1 MAWSVPWNLLGLI
14 VSGDV
19 GAFTIYTD
27 RFGRKTAFPKAP
39 PEKPPS
45 TDQLLQRSRFA
56 TAQAAWSALTDHEKA
71 ALEAACRNL
80 SIPLTGQNLYIKV
93 ALTNR
98 QSAADTVAE
107 QSDIALPPIPY
118 VI

>member
-27 RFGRKTAFPKAP
+27 KHGRKTVFPKSP

-45 TDQLLQRSRFA
+45 VDQIAQRSRFA
-56 TAQAAWSALTDHEKA
+56 TAQAAWSALTDQEKA
-71 ALEAACRNL
+71 DLEAACRKL

-93 ALTNR
+93 ALTAR
-98 QSAADTVAE
+98 QSAADTVAS
-107 QSDIALPPIPY
+107 QSNIALPPIPF
-118 VI
+118 VA